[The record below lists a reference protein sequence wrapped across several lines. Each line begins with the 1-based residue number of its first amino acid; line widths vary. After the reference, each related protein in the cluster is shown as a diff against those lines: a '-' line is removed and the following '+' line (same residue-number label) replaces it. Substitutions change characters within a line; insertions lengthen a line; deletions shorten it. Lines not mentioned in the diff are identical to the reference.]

1 MNTKTSKGL
10 QIKYGSLE
18 ESIREANAEEARFR
32 KYSIGAFIAGLALAT
47 VAGLAVRYLG
57 EHYHER
63 VVGRKV
69 FYACCTGAAVAGC
82 ASAGLYYALRQKNK
96 KS

>member
-1 MNTKTSKGL
+1 MNTKTSKEL

-18 ESIREANAEEARFR
+18 KTISEDNAQESRFR